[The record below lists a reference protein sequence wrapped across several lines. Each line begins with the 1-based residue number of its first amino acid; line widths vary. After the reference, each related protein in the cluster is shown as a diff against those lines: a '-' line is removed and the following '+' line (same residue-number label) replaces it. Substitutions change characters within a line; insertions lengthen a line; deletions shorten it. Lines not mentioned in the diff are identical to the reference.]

1 MPRKPKPFLHQG
13 AYYTSTGGVW
23 RKLATEAE
31 GLAAAETALAVLT
44 GTPRTGLTVREL
56 VARLNAHAATYYVK
70 PDGSPTGEAKNVA
83 YALGF
88 LETAAGDLPIAQL
101 TKDHLKAV
109 VELMRPHCSR
119 KTCNANLQRIRRM
132 FTWASGEGL
141 IPDSVTIA
149 AKMLPN
155 LPAFR
160 SGAAEY
166 DPIAAV
172 PLSDVRRTVERMPQ
186 PYADMVRLQW
196 WSGLRPGEVRGLRLS
211 QVQPGENDCFTLEFG
226 INHKT
231 GWRGKTKTVHLGP
244 QASAI
249 LRPWVLVAIHRQ
261 TQHVFTI
268 ARSRK
273 RTPYPAGPTAIN
285 NAVARAARA
294 AGVPHWHPN
303 QLRPALATRV
313 RAEMGLEAA
322 QIALGHTRADV
333 SQIYAARND
342 ALATKIADR
351 LV

>member
-31 GLAAAETALAVLT
+31 GLGAAEAALAALT
-44 GTPRTGLTVREL
+44 GAPRSGLTVREM
-56 VARLNAHAATYYVK
+56 VARINTHAAGYYVK
-70 PDGSPTGEAKNVA
+70 PDGSPTGEHRNIA
-83 YALGF
+83 YALSF
-88 LETAAGDLPIAQL
+88 LEASAGDIPIAQL

-109 VELMRPHCSR
+109 VEQMKPHCAR

-132 FTWASGEGL
+132 LTWAAGEGL
-141 IPDSVTIA
+141 VPDAVA

-155 LPAFR
+155 LPAYR

-166 DPIAAV
+166 APIAAV
-172 PLSDVRRTVERMPQ
+172 PLSDVRRTIERLSQ

-196 WSGLRPGEVRGLRLS
+196 WSGLRPGEVRGLRLD
-211 QVQPGENDCFTLEFG
+211 QVQPGADECFTLEFG
-226 INHKT
+226 TAHKT
-231 GWRGKTKTVHLGP
+231 GWRGKTKTVPLGP

-249 LRPWVLVAIHRQ
+249 LRPWVLVAAHRK
-261 TQHVFTI
+261 TQLVFT
-268 ARSRK
+268 ASRSRT
-273 RTPYPAGPTAIN
+273 RAPYPVTATAIDK
-285 NAVARAARA
+285 AVERAARA

-303 QLRPALATRV
+303 QLRHALATRV

-333 SQIYAARND
+333 TQIYAERDTAQ
-342 ALATKIADR
+342 ATRIAER
-351 LV
+351 LG